1 MLIQFGGGITDI
13 RGSVHTYTFSRNSYG
28 AYARNRTIP
37 TDPMSAAQLSCRAA
51 LSFRGP
57 RWNTIATAAQ
67 RAGWSAYATTVITQN
82 RLGQDIHL
90 SGYDHY
96 CRSMVLRSMYVLGGN
111 LTPPRIPGLPEVDP
125 SLSAIVSVAGGAS
138 ISFST
143 ALPWRSE
150 TAAFLLVWASM
161 PRSPG
166 RTYIGGPYRHLVSI
180 AGSSTSPPTSP
191 ITGLTYPF
199 ALVAL
204 QKVELYGRISRADKR
219 LSAPFHIQSVVIA

>member
-1 MLIQFGGGITDI
+1 MLVTFGGGITDI

-28 AYARNRTIP
+28 SYARNRTIP
-37 TDPMSAAQLSCRAA
+37 FDPLTARQVQCRWAMGFRAAQ
-51 LSFRGP
+51 
-57 RWNTIATAAQ
+57 WNTVASAAQ

-96 CRSMVLRSMYVLGGN
+96 CRCMVLRSIYALGGN
-111 LTPPRIPGLPEVDP
+111 PTPPRIPGLPEVDA
-125 SLSAIVSVAGGAS
+125 SMSAIVSTTSGTS
-138 ISFST
+138 ISFNH

-161 PRSPG
+161 PRSRG

-180 AGSSTSPPTSP
+180 AGSSTSPPSSP
-191 ITGLTYPF
+191 RTGLTYPWTI
-199 ALVAL
+199 VAV

-219 LSAPFHIQSVVIA
+219 LSAPFHIQTSVIG